1 MKKVYEDFT
10 VEIIRPNF
18 LVVYKSGD
26 LLARVADEVQACK
39 AISKN
44 LGRTT
49 PITVGDLKDEVV
61 E

>member
-49 PITVGDLKDEVV
+49 PITVDDLKNEVV